1 MANIHHIL
9 QQYFG
14 YPKFRPL
21 QQEIIEAVL
30 AGKDVLALMPTG
42 GGKSLCFQVP
52 ALAQDGLC
60 LVITPLIA
68 LMKDQVAALQK
79 RGIAAAAIFTGMNY
93 AAIDQ
98 VLDNCI
104 YGKMKFLYVSP
115 ERIQTSIFQTRV
127 QQMKIN
133 SLVVDEAHCISQWG
147 YDFRPA
153 YLNIATL
160 RTLVPKGNM
169 IALTATATRK
179 VRTEIQEKLN
189 LKDGVV
195 FQQSFA
201 RENLAYMV
209 KATEDKEAQLIRL
222 LQRVPGTAIV
232 YVNTRKKAE
241 SIAKK
246 LMLNNFS
253 ASYYHAGLDTATRDK
268 RQLAWMQGKTRVIV
282 ATNAFGMGI
291 DKPNVRLIVHMH
303 LPTSLEAYYQEAGR
317 AGRDLYKSYA
327 ILLYEQQDTFA
338 LRTVVESEN
347 PTVKQLK
354 AVYQQLANYYKIAV
368 GVQDSTAYPLD
379 IKAFAYATRLDQQI
393 AYQAIKSLAA
403 EGLIQLNES
412 FYAPSTVRI
421 IISTKA
427 LYAFQVS
434 KKQYYSLIQALLRF
448 HGGELFTEPCTI
460 VESQLA
466 IHTHIPVASISKQ
479 LHTLHRL
486 RIVDY
491 IPQPN
496 QPQITFLQAR
506 YPIEKLPLD
515 EKALQQRRNIA
526 LDRVDAVIHYATHK
540 HRCRSQLLL
549 EYFDQIEYQYCNL
562 CDICLTKYAPK
573 HLQQADYHLA
583 REQILT
589 HLEKLPYA
597 VSDLVDA
604 VDNMPEE
611 TVLRSIR
618 QMLDQQEIR
627 YDAAARLVK
636 NEDVCLTT
644 PK

>member
-9 QQYFG
+9 QQYFN

-52 ALAQDGLC
+52 ALAQEGLC

-79 RGIAAAAIFTGMNY
+79 RGIAATAIFTGMNY
-93 AAIDQ
+93 TAIDQ

-153 YLNIATL
+153 YLHIATL
-160 RTLVPKGNM
+160 RTLVPKVNM

-189 LKDGVV
+189 LQHGVV

-209 KATEDKEAQLIRL
+209 RATEDKEAQLIRL

-241 SIAKK
+241 TIAKK
-246 LMLNNFS
+246 LILNNFS
-253 ASYYHAGLDTATRDK
+253 AGYYHAGLDTTTRDK
-268 RQLAWMQGKTRVIV
+268 RQLAWMQGQTRIIV

-291 DKPNVRLIVHMH
+291 DKPNVRLIVHLH

-327 ILLYEQQDTFA
+327 ILLYEQQDILG

-379 IKAFAYATRLDQQI
+379 IKAFAHATRLDQQI

-412 FYAPSTVRI
+412 FYAPSTIRI

-427 LYAFQVS
+427 LYPFQVS

-448 HGGELFTEPCTI
+448 HGGELFTEPCI
-460 VESQLA
+460 ISESQLA
-466 IHTHIPVASISKQ
+466 THTHIPAASIIKQ
-479 LHTLHRL
+479 LQELHRL

-491 IPQPN
+491 VPQPN

-506 YPIEKLPLD
+506 YPVDKLPLD
-515 EKALQQRRNIA
+515 EKALQQRRTVA

-549 EYFDQIEYQYCNL
+549 EYFDQIEYQHCDL
-562 CDICLTKYAPK
+562 CDVCLTKYSPK
-573 HLQQADYHLA
+573 HLQQADYHFA
-583 REQILT
+583 RSQIST

-597 VSDLVDA
+597 VSDLVEAID
-604 VDNMPEE
+604 MPEE

-627 YDAAARLVK
+627 YDAALRLVK
-636 NEDVCLTT
+636 NARE
-644 PK
+644 